1 MNKKTFEEYLTEF
14 NPNWK
19 QILPFE
25 LIIQAKDLYRLKDFY
40 QENNK
45 TIIEEYTNNKIEDY
59 TDKFLQNTSKLSE
72 VYNKLKSIVSLLTEN
87 TVSNERVK
95 LYIKNVSRETL

>member
-19 QILPFE
+19 QILPLE
-25 LIIQAKDLYRLKDFY
+25 LIIKAKDLYRLKDFY

-45 TIIEEYTNNKIEDY
+45 TIIEKHTSNFNEDY
-59 TDKFLQNTSKLSE
+59 TDKFLQNTLKLSE
-72 VYNKLKSIVSLLTEN
+72 VYNNLKSIVSILTEN

-95 LYIKNVSRETL
+95 LYIK

>member
-19 QILPFE
+19 QILLFE

-45 TIIEEYTNNKIEDY
+45 TIIEKHNYNEDY
-59 TDKFLQNTSKLSE
+59 TDKFLQNTLKLSE

>member
-1 MNKKTFEEYLTEF
+1 MSKKTFEEYLTEF

-45 TIIEEYTNNKIEDY
+45 TIIEKHNYNEDY
-59 TDKFLQNTSKLSE
+59 TDKFMQNTLKLSE

-87 TVSNERVK
+87 TVSNEKVK

>member
-25 LIIQAKDLYRLKDFY
+25 LILQAKDLYRLKDFY

-45 TIIEEYTNNKIEDY
+45 TIIEKHNYNKDY
-59 TDKFLQNTSKLSE
+59 TDKFLQNTLKLSE

>member
-45 TIIEEYTNNKIEDY
+45 TIIEKHNYNEDY
-59 TDKFLQNTSKLSE
+59 TEKFLQNTLKLSE

>member
-45 TIIEEYTNNKIEDY
+45 TIIEKHNYNEDY
-59 TDKFLQNTSKLSE
+59 TDKFLQNTLKLSE

-87 TVSNERVK
+87 AVSNERVK

>member
-19 QILPFE
+19 QILPLE
-25 LIIQAKDLYRLKDFY
+25 IVTKAKHLYRLKDFY
-40 QENNK
+40 QEENK
-45 TIIEEYTNNKIEDY
+45 TIIEKQTNNYDIDY
-59 TDKFLQNTSKLSE
+59 TDTFMHNTLKLSE
-72 VYNKLKSIVSLLTEN
+72 VYNKLRSIVSLLTEN

-95 LYIKNVSRETL
+95 LLIK

>member
-19 QILPFE
+19 QILPLE
-25 LIIQAKDLYRLKDFY
+25 LIVKAKDLYRLKDIY

-45 TIIEEYTNNKIEDY
+45 TIIEKHNYNEDY
-59 TDKFLQNTSKLSE
+59 TDKFLQNTLKLSE

>member
-45 TIIEEYTNNKIEDY
+45 TIIEKHNYNEDY
-59 TDKFLQNTSKLSE
+59 TDKFMQNTLKLSE

-87 TVSNERVK
+87 TVSNEKVK